1 MPTGS
6 FPTKRQKIMI
16 IAKSCEHDHDDQDH
30 DFDHCVKIV
39 GGPLDHG

>member
-16 IAKSCEHDHDDQDH
+16 IAKSCEHDQDQDH
-30 DFDHCVKIV
+30 DFHHCVKIV